1 MSYHYYHMWGSD
13 YEPDDDDRYFELDEI
28 DRADV
33 IAELIVLAPGGE
45 VHFSN
50 EVQVRKLED
59 RPDVFHVDDDTDDL
73 TLDEAVEY
81 VLSNPLPFDEHDL
94 DPGPEPEF
102 DLEFPYLEDG
112 DGGFQTADEYYE
124 FCNSGCSQAAEEAE
138 ELDDLDD
145 EPHELP
151 SY

>member
-1 MSYHYYHMWGSD
+1 MWGSD
-13 YEPDDDDRYFELDEI
+13 YEPDESDRYTELDES

-33 IAELIVLAPGGE
+33 IAELIELAPGGE
-45 VHFSN
+45 VHFAN
-50 EVQVRKLED
+50 MVQVRKLSD
-59 RPDVFHVDDDTDDL
+59 RPDVFHVDNETGDL
-73 TLDEAVEY
+73 SLDEAVEY
-81 VLSNPLPFDEHDL
+81 VLSNPLPFDEHDD
-94 DPGPEPEF
+94 DPGPEPDFDPEF
-102 DLEFPYLEDG
+102 SYSEDG
-112 DGGFQTADEYYE
+112 DGGIQTADEYYE